1 MPFEFQKLSIEGLI
15 LVKPKI
21 FKDQRGF
28 FTESYKKSDFK
39 KNGID
44 CDFVQDNHSF
54 SVKNVIRGLHF
65 QKPPFEQSKLVRC
78 LKGEIMDVA
87 VDMRKDSPNYLKW
100 EAVVLSEANCHML
113 FIPKGFAHGFLVLS
127 EYADV
132 YYKCDLEY
140 APDYDAGVRYDD
152 PDINISWGV
161 SSPSVSDKDMKLPFI
176 KDLKF

>member
-1 MPFEFQKLSIEGLI
+1 MPFEFQKLSIEGLV

-21 FKDQRGF
+21 FKDARGF

-87 VDMRKDSPNYLKW
+87 VDIRKDSPNYLKW
-100 EAVVLSEANCHML
+100 EAIVLSEANCHML

-132 YYKCDLEY
+132 YYKCDTEY

-152 PDINISWGV
+152 PDINICWGV